1 MGFKNGDPEVETY
14 LRKVSIGN
22 DSFQWYS
29 YEFDGHFANLKNKL
43 TEHCTGDYIF
53 QIDADEYPHEVLM
66 DNIHAI
72 LEANDVDAVL
82 VPRVN
87 TVDGLTQEHINKWN
101 WNVSEQGWVNWPDPQ
116 WRIYK
121 NSESIRWENKVHEKL
136 VGYDTISNLPGQR
149 SCLYIIQKTSQD
161 KKNKTNITIPL
172 CNHIL
177 GTNRVSKEKFT
188 FLL

>member
-1 MGFKNGDPEVETY
+1 MKISYAITVKDEFVEIQRLLTILSDRKQPQDEVVVMWDSKNGDPEVETY

-72 LEANDVDAVL
+72 LE
-82 VPRVN
+82 
-87 TVDGLTQEHINKWN
+87 GK
-101 WNVSEQGWVNWPDPQ
+101 
-116 WRIYK
+116 
-121 NSESIRWENKVHEKL
+121 
-136 VGYDTISNLPGQR
+136 
-149 SCLYIIQKTSQD
+149 
-161 KKNKTNITIPL
+161 
-172 CNHIL
+172 
-177 GTNRVSKEKFT
+177 
-188 FLL
+188 